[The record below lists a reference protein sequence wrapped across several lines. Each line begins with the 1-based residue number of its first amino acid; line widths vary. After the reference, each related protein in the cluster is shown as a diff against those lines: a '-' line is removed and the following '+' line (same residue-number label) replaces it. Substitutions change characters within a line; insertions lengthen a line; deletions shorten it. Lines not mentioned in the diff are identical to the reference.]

1 MFKKDAAER
10 IPTDVNELVHDVLV
24 LMHVELER
32 SSIETKSVLTSGN
45 AVEAMSLVTD
55 RQAVLRIGSGSTEGG
70 EVTISVED
78 SGPGIDPGNMD
89 LIFEPF
95 FTTKPKGMGMGLSNC
110 RSIVEAH
117 GGRLTVAPGRLHGTV
132 FELVLPLPR

>member
-1 MFKKDAAER
+1 MHTK
-10 IPTDVNELVHDVLV
+10 LVK
-24 LMHVELER
+24 
-32 SSIETKSVLTSGN
+32 SSIETKSVLTSGLPQVLIDRTQLEQVILNLARN

-55 RQAVLRIGSGSTEGG
+55 RPAVLRIGSGSTEGG

-78 SGPGIDPGNMD
+78 SGPGIDPGNVD
-89 LIFEPF
+89 RIFEPF
-95 FTTKPKGMGMGLSNC
+95 FTTKPKGMGMGLSIC

-117 GGRLTVAPGRLHGTV
+117 GGRLTVAPGRLHGSV